1 MKISYLYEEQISKI
15 LNFNDENGK
24 YEKKVGNYKIEL
36 NSWNNKLFVEKE
48 NEGNTEVISIPTE
61 IIKSII
67 NINTI
72 TPIQFEEENNE

>member
-36 NSWNNKLFVEKE
+36 NSWNNKLFVERE

-72 TPIQFEEENNE
+72 SPIQFEEENNE

>member
-1 MKISYLYEEQISKI
+1 MKISYLYEGQISKI

-48 NEGNTEVISIPTE
+48 NEGNTEIISIPTE

>member
-48 NEGNTEVISIPTE
+48 NEDNTEVISIPTE

-72 TPIQFEEENNE
+72 SPIQFEEENNE

>member
-48 NEGNTEVISIPTE
+48 NEGNTEIISIPTE

>member
-1 MKISYLYEEQISKI
+1 MKISYLYGEQISKI

-36 NSWNNKLFVEKE
+36 NSWNNKLFVGKE

>member
-72 TPIQFEEENNE
+72 SPIQFEEENNE